1 MEGQEINSQ
10 EQNNGNILMTNQN
23 EDSQTLGQTLKIARE
38 EKGFSIEMISR
49 HTKINTSTLH
59 AIEKDDTDSLPNI
72 AYLRGF
78 VKSYA
83 KIVNLEES
91 LALEKLNMLFNIE
104 KPQEINEHPE
114 DQQSA
119 TTQKKEEEVKLEKKT
134 VNHVTDDEQKNNNS
148 NSMVKVAVAVGAI
161 VIISTL
167 FLINSGSEESQEAME
182 AKEEVAS
189 SEIKTV
195 QINENTPLKEVIEEP
210 KEEKSEVVTDKQE
223 EVKSEAVVQEEP
235 TKEEDTEDVEAQKTD
250 DELSAS
256 EESVTTEKKEEEKEE
271 EKEETIRFYNISLPM
286 FEILDDKE
294 ALAKYVPESF
304 SSSVIEGKQNLFINA
319 ANGDTWIT
327 YKKDNDPIK
336 KFILK
341 KGRFLM
347 IRGDEIKIFF
357 GNVLETKVFLNNQLL
372 SINTKSGVKS
382 IVLPESLAAKTKLP
396 LFIFNKDGSVQTSD
410 EYISKLDEKETS
422 QD

>member
-1 MEGQEINSQ
+1 M
-10 EQNNGNILMTNQN
+10 
-23 EDSQTLGQTLKIARE
+23 IAA
-38 EKGFSIEMISR
+38 M
-49 HTKINTSTLH
+49 
-59 AIEKDDTDSLPNI
+59 
-72 AYLRGF
+72 
-78 VKSYA
+78 
-83 KIVNLEES
+83 
-91 LALEKLNMLFNIE
+91 
-104 KPQEINEHPE
+104 
-114 DQQSA
+114 
-119 TTQKKEEEVKLEKKT
+119 
-134 VNHVTDDEQKNNNS
+134 
-148 NSMVKVAVAVGAI
+148 AVGAI

-167 FLINSGSEESQEAME
+167 YFINSDSEKTQEVTE
-182 AKEEVAS
+182 TKEVVS
-189 SEIKTV
+189 NEIKTV

-210 KEEKSEVVTDKQE
+210 KVQDTEPAQETESENEIVAEVKEE
-223 EVKSEAVVQEEP
+223 EVETVKTEAVPEVEP
-235 TKEEDTEDVEAQKTD
+235 TVQPTVEENSEEVEAQTTD
-250 DELSAS
+250 EELS
-256 EESVTTEKKEEEKEE
+256 VNEEKVEAQEKE

-294 ALAKYVPESF
+294 ALAEYVPESF

-357 GNVLETKVFLNNQLL
+357 GNVLETKVFLNNKLL
-372 SINTKSGVKS
+372 SINTRSGVKS

-410 EYISKLDEKETS
+410 EYLSKLEEKTTT